1 MNVYQNNSNLI
12 VNQNNSVHSD
22 KEKEIEIILA
32 SPWARI
38 LAYLIN
44 LFITVFVCIVGLIIF
59 ILVFGNNVGNNI
71 TKIVK
76 QITNDQIMTVN
87 LSFFITYFIYLFI
100 PLLILTI
107 IQIHWMSKYGQS
119 IGKRIMNIKVIGEN
133 GQNPGFIGTVLAREI
148 LFNLIVNIILLIL
161 NLLFVRVLHIN
172 EIFVE
177 ASLNYVVPI
186 TCLIMLF
193 LTSYNRRTPQDLL
206 AKTLVIKA

>member
-1 MNVYQNNSNLI
+1 MNVYQNNSNLM
-12 VNQNNSVHSD
+12 VNQNNSD
-22 KEKEIEIILA
+22 KEIEIILA

-38 LAYLIN
+38 LAYLLNTFITSFVCILSVIGFILVYGDDVIQILKQIQN
-44 LFITVFVCIVGLIIF
+44 KQIMTDNLSLFITFC
-59 ILVFGNNVGNNI
+59 
-71 TKIVK
+71 
-76 QITNDQIMTVN
+76 
-87 LSFFITYFIYLFI
+87 IYLFI
-100 PLLILTI
+100 PFLFLTI
-107 IQIHWMSKYGQS
+107 IQILWMSKYGQS

-133 GQNPGFIGTVLAREI
+133 GQNPGFIGTVLVREI

-161 NLLFVRVLHIN
+161 SLLFVRVLHMN

-177 ASLNYVVPI
+177 VSLNYVVPI

>member
-1 MNVYQNNSNLI
+1 MDVYQNNSNLI

-22 KEKEIEIILA
+22 KEIEIILA

-38 LAYLIN
+38 LAYLLNTFITTFVCILGVIGFILVHGKDVIQILKQIQN
-44 LFITVFVCIVGLIIF
+44 KQIMTDNLSLFITFC
-59 ILVFGNNVGNNI
+59 
-71 TKIVK
+71 
-76 QITNDQIMTVN
+76 
-87 LSFFITYFIYLFI
+87 IYLFI

-107 IQIHWMSKYGQS
+107 IQFPLMSKYGQS

-133 GQNPGFIGTVLAREI
+133 GQNPGFIGTVLVREI
-148 LFNLIVNIILLIL
+148 LFNIIAKIILLIL
-161 NLLFVRVLHIN
+161 SLLFVRVLHMN

-177 ASLNYVVPI
+177 VSLNYVVPI

>member
-1 MNVYQNNSNLI
+1 MDVYQNNSNLI

-22 KEKEIEIILA
+22 KEIEIILA

-133 GQNPGFIGTVLAREI
+133 GQNPGFIGTVLVREI